1 MKKLELAIQNFIE
14 KAKST
19 NQVGTNL
26 SQLELDEIAK
36 SMNMELP
43 EWYKKIMCECSIVD
57 IEFDYSE
64 YEDSEGYESSI
75 AISDFEIIMSETND
89 AYPGCAIKELG
100 YVNFGDCLQGSGDPI
115 FINLKEENPK
125 VVRIFHDGA
134 LLENGIVDEDSGNIL
149 ASELADFLQNA
160 IFKK

>member
-1 MKKLELAIQNFIE
+1 MKNLDLVIKDFIK
-14 KAKST
+14 KAKNT
-19 NQVGTNL
+19 NQIGTNL
-26 SQLELDEIAK
+26 SQTELDEIAK
-36 SMNMELP
+36 SMNIELP
-43 EWYKKIMCECSIVD
+43 EWYKKLMHESSIVD

-64 YEDSEGYESSI
+64 YEDAEGYESSI

-125 VVRIFHDGA
+125 VVRIFHDGG
-134 LLENGIVDEDSGNIL
+134 LLENGKFDEDSGNIL
-149 ASELADFLQNA
+149 ASDLAVFFENA
-160 IFKK
+160 IFKD